1 MSRRE
6 MQALSFLYNYPEK
19 ISLFNSNM
27 FTGLRVDLFDSI
39 GECFNEYGFITPEA
53 LEQFCTPTEELF
65 STPVEQIE
73 PIIKDLVT
81 ERNRRKLKE
90 TADKLYTLADSDE
103 PNLTEAQNIIFEDQD
118 YQAVSLSHAGMQFLA
133 DLEAKRNGTYEF
145 KSTGFK
151 KLDVMFRGEWPK
163 KEVSILS
170 ALPGVS
176 KTALVGCSML
186 AMGKQGTASLLF
198 SLEMHSTQLMAR
210 WIANEANLDAT
221 RMGLGRIDAEDV
233 VKATRT
239 ANYIASL
246 PMYVIDDPNVTV
258 NEIAATIRSYVK
270 KHDVRVVF
278 IDHLQILN
286 VESSNRNAELGL
298 AAKLFKNIAKALDI
312 HICIVSQVNTVGGIR
327 DSGDVQQNVD
337 IRILITT
344 EDTGDTRVMNL
355 NFEKNRNGKLGTQA
369 MIFYANYLKYSDNE
383 LD

>member
-1 MSRRE
+1 
-6 MQALSFLYNYPEK
+6 
-19 ISLFNSNM
+19 
-27 FTGLRVDLFDSI
+27 
-39 GECFNEYGFITPEA
+39 
-53 LEQFCTPTEELF
+53 
-65 STPVEQIE
+65 
-73 PIIKDLVT
+73 
-81 ERNRRKLKE
+81 
-90 TADKLYTLADSDE
+90 
-103 PNLTEAQNIIFEDQD
+103 
-118 YQAVSLSHAGMQFLA
+118 
-133 DLEAKRNGTYEF
+133 
-145 KSTGFK
+145 
-151 KLDVMFRGEWPK
+151 
-163 KEVSILS
+163 
-170 ALPGVS
+170 
-176 KTALVGCSML
+176 
-186 AMGKQGTASLLF
+186 
-198 SLEMHSTQLMAR
+198 
-210 WIANEANLDAT
+210 
-221 RMGLGRIDAEDV
+221 
-233 VKATRT
+233 
-239 ANYIASL
+239 
-246 PMYVIDDPNVTV
+246 MYVIDDPNVTV